1 MARKT
6 NTDPF
11 DFSKARGSSGRT
23 AFRTP
28 QMSRTMFTPQDLLAQ
43 KAAQSNQVSARIQ
56 KMWGSGNGDD
66 VNLSGVSPYRALA
79 FYFAKLARAGI
90 GGADEFSALNSA
102 ASRSATVARRIGAVE
117 RQAPLGA
124 REAQS
129 ILTDFA
135 GKNPA
140 GYSSKLFEEGVRQ
153 LFRPSEVDAI
163 LRSFAKI
170 SGSAGTKLAGYGPTL
185 IRTGAGTTQ
194 GVATAVTNA
203 ITAGRVLRG
212 ATRK

>member
-28 QMSRTMFTPQDLLAQ
+28 MMSPTPMPRSVRPRWD
-43 KAAQSNQVSARIQ
+43 SNSMSLGA
-56 KMWGSGNGDD
+56 
-66 VNLSGVSPYRALA
+66 VSPYRALA

>member
-28 QMSRTMFTPQDLLAQ
+28 MMSPTSMPKTIRPRFDSDSMSLGA
-43 KAAQSNQVSARIQ
+43 
-56 KMWGSGNGDD
+56 
-66 VNLSGVSPYRALA
+66 VSPYRALA

-90 GGADEFSALNSA
+90 QGADEFSALNSA

-117 RQAPLGA
+117 RQAPLGS

-129 ILTDFA
+129 IVADFT

-153 LFRPSEVDAI
+153 LFRPTEVDAI
-163 LRSFAKI
+163 LRSFAKL
-170 SGSAGTKLAGYGPTL
+170 SGAAGTRLAGYGPTL
-185 IRTGAGTTQ
+185 IRTGAGTQ
-194 GVATAVTNA
+194 SGVATAVTNA

>member
-28 QMSRTMFTPQDLLAQ
+28 MAGGVSRQVMRHADAYRN
-43 KAAQSNQVSARIQ
+43 AAKWGNLDSKGRIVYQ
-56 KMWGSGNGDD
+56 QA
-66 VNLSGVSPYRALA
+66 VSPYRALA
-79 FYFAKLARAGI
+79 IYFAKLARAGI
-90 GGADEFSALNSA
+90 QGADEFSALNSA
-102 ASRSATVARRIGAVE
+102 AARSATVARRIGAVE
-117 RQAPLGA
+117 RQAPLGS

-153 LFRPSEVDAI
+153 LFRPSEIDAI
-163 LRSFAKI
+163 LRSFAKL
-170 SGSAGTKLAGYGPTL
+170 SGAAGTRLAGYGPTL
-185 IRTGAGTTQ
+185 IRTGAGTPS

>member
-28 QMSRTMFTPQDLLAQ
+28 MA
-43 KAAQSNQVSARIQ
+43 
-56 KMWGSGNGDD
+56 G
-66 VNLSGVSPYRALA
+66 GVSRSVMRHADEYRDAAKWGNLDSQGRIVYQSSVSPFRALA
-79 FYFAKLARAGI
+79 FYFAKLARAGLQ
-90 GGADEFSALNSA
+90 GADEFSALNNA
-102 ASRSATVARRIGAVE
+102 AARSATVARRVGAVE
-117 RQAPLGA
+117 RQAGFGA
-124 REAQS
+124 HEAQS

-163 LRSFAKI
+163 LRSFAKL
-170 SGSAGTKLAGYGPTL
+170 SGVAGSRIAGYGPTL
-185 IRTGAGTTQ
+185 IRTGVGTPK
-194 GVATAVTNA
+194 GVATGFTNA
-203 ITAGRVLRG
+203 VTAGRVLRG

>member
-28 QMSRTMFTPQDLLAQ
+28 QMSRTMFTPQDLFAQ
-43 KAAQSNQVSARIQ
+43 KAAQANHRSSKI
-56 KMWGSGNGDD
+56 KGMWASGNADIA
-66 VNLSGVSPYRALA
+66 GVSPYRALA

-117 RQAPLGA
+117 KQAPLGA